1 MTGAGAW
8 REGMKIGLHAN
19 RFHTCRGTC
28 SWAQTARI
36 SPWHNS
42 RSRGQC
48 LIGIV
53 ITDCKR
59 SATSFQIQ
67 TGSGSC
73 SMVNDLLTNDKD
85 LSYSAVNE
93 LTRHKSVF
101 FFFFPS
107 RGVFPLPEQVFG
119 TGDKIYI
126 FIYNLITISINCF
139 SNSWSCSFYSRENA
153 RMNTFS
159 WRLKEENSKAV
170 GKGERDGERGWWLRA
185 K

>member
-1 MTGAGAW
+1 
-8 REGMKIGLHAN
+8 MKIGLHAS

-28 SWAQTARI
+28 SWAQTVRI

-85 LSYSAVNE
+85 LSCRCGNE
-93 LTRHKSVF
+93 LTREPIFSLF
-101 FFFFPS
+101 SSQISPPLPPPPTFTQDFSPS
-107 RGVFPLPEQVFG
+107 RARVSRR
-119 TGDKIYI
+119 DI
-126 FIYNLITISINCF
+126 FISIISINCF
-139 SNSWSCSFYSRENA
+139 LNPFCSKPFFLFPREMCYFLVA
-153 RMNTFS
+153 RA
-159 WRLKEENSKAV
+159 RKL
-170 GKGERDGERGWWLRA
+170 
-185 K
+185 

>member
-1 MTGAGAW
+1 
-8 REGMKIGLHAN
+8 MKIGLHAS
-19 RFHTCRGTC
+19 RFHTCRSTC
-28 SWAQTARI
+28 SWPLCI

-85 LSYSAVNE
+85 LSCRCGNE
-93 LTRHKSVF
+93 LTREPIFSLFSSQISPPDFHRGFFLFQGTSVQKRCLYFNFNNFHRLF
-101 FFFFPS
+101 F
-107 RGVFPLPEQVFG
+107 
-119 TGDKIYI
+119 
-126 FIYNLITISINCF
+126 
-139 SNSWSCSFYSRENA
+139 
-153 RMNTFS
+153 
-159 WRLKEENSKAV
+159 
-170 GKGERDGERGWWLRA
+170 
-185 K
+185 

>member
-1 MTGAGAW
+1 
-8 REGMKIGLHAN
+8 MKIGLHAS

-28 SWAQTARI
+28 SWAQTVRI

-85 LSYSAVNE
+85 LSCRCGNE
-93 LTRHKSVF
+93 LTREPIFSLFSSQISPPPPADFHTGFFPFQGTSVQKRYLYFNNFHKLFFKSV
-101 FFFFPS
+101 
-107 RGVFPLPEQVFG
+107 L
-119 TGDKIYI
+119 
-126 FIYNLITISINCF
+126 
-139 SNSWSCSFYSRENA
+139 
-153 RMNTFS
+153 
-159 WRLKEENSKAV
+159 
-170 GKGERDGERGWWLRA
+170 
-185 K
+185 